1 MAKTRPGRRMKRWDG
16 PEEAKEEKL
25 TLKKR
30 ENLDYGEAL
39 RQNAENRFSL
49 SVADLPIEVPPGG
62 DKDVFRK
69 NIQFFIEQNRMKP
82 ATTVAKQARISFEL
96 LRQWL
101 RRGLARP
108 QKGSRDSLDRL
119 RKFFLLDSMA
129 ELWSDQLI
137 DSLKQTERSSTA
149 QMHPFPSKHGLALRC
164 QVHGT
169 TPVGRVRLLARPHR
183 ESLWPRNGD
192 LRSIAWGRPGRR
204 QGSCEE
210 PGGIPSVE
218 ESRRRPSPLTAT
230 FFR

>member
-1 MAKTRPGRRMKRWDG
+1 MAKTKPGRRMRRWDG
-16 PEEAKEEKL
+16 PKDASEEKL

-30 ENLDYGEAL
+30 ENLDYEEAL

-82 ATTVAKQARISFEL
+82 ATVAKQARISFEL

-137 DSLKQTERSSTA
+137 DSLKQTERRAA
-149 QMHPFPSKHGLALRC
+149 QMHPF
-164 QVHGT
+164 
-169 TPVGRVRLLARPHR
+169 
-183 ESLWPRNGD
+183 
-192 LRSIAWGRPGRR
+192 LRSTDWPYAVKFMELLQSGEYDFLRDLIGKLYG
-204 QGSCEE
+204 QE
-210 PGGIPSVE
+210 
-218 ESRRRPSPLTAT
+218 TAT
-230 FFR
+230 VGQSPRGGQEGGKAPAKNLAEYRRSRKAEGDHRL